1 MTNAHDQPKASSLD
15 LGPHPDES
23 IAKLRWFN
31 LAMGGLHLLQGI
43 GAFLDGPPGTPT
55 QLTERFSI
63 PFGWGVAAFVF
74 LSAIAHF
81 LIAGPLF
88 GAYSRQLRQG
98 RNDFRWIEYALSA
111 SWMIVLIAMLT
122 GASDFAALLGLFG
135 VNAAMILFGL
145 IAERSGQPGG
155 SGWQL
160 RCSFGGLVYLRR
172 KG

>member
-43 GAFLDGPPGTPT
+43 AIVALSNNFRAPVTGSFLDGPPGTPT
-55 QLTERFSI
+55 QLTELFSI

-122 GASDFAALLGLFG
+122 GASDFAALLDLGPS
-135 VNAAMILFGL
+135 
-145 IAERSGQPGG
+145 R
-155 SGWQL
+155 
-160 RCSFGGLVYLRR
+160 
-172 KG
+172 